1 MRQIFLEM
9 MQYPNYV
16 PPVNT
21 CNKNQKVNRG
31 SIVEQMLH
39 ETPMAHIN
47 FNRKRL
53 YRQMFYKTL
62 EA

>member
-21 CNKNQKVNRG
+21 
-31 SIVEQMLH
+31 VEQMLH